1 MKILT
6 KAPIYYNAEGDAP
19 AEPTT
24 KFGKFLSGAGKF
36 ATGVQGA
43 LPYAAQLA
51 QRPRTDVNQACGRK
65 PLFGK
70 NKAKWQKCADNF
82 YAKQGASPI
91 ITEGETQKQGIDNTM
106 KYALI
111 GVGAVVVVGV
121 LIFALK
127 RNN

>member
-1 MKILT
+1 MKVLT
-6 KAPIYYNAEGDAP
+6 EYPIYYNTNGE
-19 AEPTT
+19 EPTT

-51 QRPRTDVNQACGRK
+51 QRPRTDIKQACGRK

-70 NKAKWQKCADNF
+70 NKERWQKCADNF
-82 YAKQGASPI
+82 YAKQRATPI
-91 ITEGETQKQGIDNTM
+91 STEPSGVKPSGDNTM

-111 GVGAVVVVGV
+111 GVGALAVIGI

-127 RNN
+127 KK